1 MRVSL
6 SAQHIVKRYGGVVAL
21 ADGNITIN
29 SGEVVALLG
38 ANGCGKSTLG
48 KIITGVASP
57 DEGMLTVNGQPTRF
71 NSPKAA
77 RRLGITAVYQELSL
91 VQDMTVSENIWL
103 SQEPLIGRT
112 FVNRKDMHIKTA
124 DLLALF
130 EGTYQSL
137 SPHVLVKDLP
147 PDERQI
153 VEILKAL
160 SQRPNL
166 LILDEATAS
175 LDSQQ
180 VKRLFELVAGWKAQG
195 MAIAFVS
202 HRMDEIFQVADKATV
217 LRGGYTIGDR
227 EIANTNRAEL
237 IEMMIKDASVT
248 QVVSQKPPR
257 KTFPIRLSVDNLS
270 TNRLKNISF
279 QVAEGELIGLGGLQG
294 QGQSDLLLTLFGAIP
309 HTGTI
314 TLNDQKVRFS
324 HPKQAMEKQIAFVP
338 GDRGS
343 EGLLLSRSILENIQL
358 PSWGKYGFP
367 LRIGQARRD
376 AIKNGEDLRLVMS
389 SLDARVDSLSGGNAQ
404 KVVIGKWL
412 AQNPTV
418 LLLNDP
424 TKGVDVG
431 AKAEFYTLLTKLVE
445 QGTSILFY
453 SSDDDELLGLCSRVL
468 VLHDGKITADL
479 TDERLTHADLVDAS
493 MGSHSV
499 QTQGDN

>member
-1 MRVSL
+1 MVISL

-21 ADGNITIN
+21 SDGNITVN

-57 DEGMLTVNGQPTRF
+57 DEGVLTVNGQPTRL

-91 VQDMTVSENIWL
+91 IQDMTVSENIWL
-103 SQEPLIGRT
+103 SQEPLLGRA
-112 FVNRKDMHIKTA
+112 FVNRKSMQAQTA

-130 EGTYQSL
+130 DGTYQSL
-137 SPHVLVKDLP
+137 KPNALVKDLP

-180 VKRLFELVAGWKAQG
+180 VKRLFELVTDWKAGG
-195 MAIAFVS
+195 MAIVFVS

-217 LRGGYTIGDR
+217 LRGGYTVGHR
-227 EIANTNRAEL
+227 EIADVTRSEL
-237 IEMMIKDASVT
+237 IDMMIKDASIT
-248 QVVSQKPPR
+248 QVVSEKPPR
-257 KTFPIRLSVDNLS
+257 KTYPIRLSVENLS
-270 TNRLKNISF
+270 TNRLRNISF
-279 QVAEGELIGLGGLQG
+279 DVAEGELLGLGGLQG
-294 QGQSDLLLTLFGAIP
+294 QGQAELLLTLFGAIP
-309 HTGTI
+309 HTGRVQ
-314 TLNDQKVRFS
+314 LYGEKVRFN
-324 HPKQAMEKQIAFVP
+324 HPREAMQQGVAFVP

-343 EGLLLSRSILENIQL
+343 EGLLLSRSILENLQL
-358 PSWGKYGFP
+358 PSWRKYGFP
-367 LRIGQARRD
+367 LRINEARRD
-376 AIKNGEDLRLVMS
+376 ALETGADLRLVMS

-412 AQNPTV
+412 ARNPSV

-431 AKAEFYTLLTKLVE
+431 AKAEFYTLLTQLVE

-468 VLHDGKITADL
+468 ILHDGKITADL
-479 TDERLTHADLVDAS
+479 TDERLNHADLVNAS
-493 MGSHSV
+493 MGNV
-499 QTQGDN
+499 GDRS